1 MIFTNFYLFC
11 IFTAQV
17 QKTSPNIHNILSNST
32 SSKVDLK
39 KVKKTT
45 ENPEVD
51 LDESSSSTSSNEDYG
66 EKLSGNVSHNA
77 NQTSISN
84 LPSIIPSDSFQLVNR
99 KQIQMP
105 DSLPK
110 NETFLSMDESMDS
123 NDESSMQLDKNNSN
137 YKRIRR
143 SEALLTQAA
152 KCVSKGQTFQTVSN
166 MFNIPVSTIRFF
178 MARKGILPKRKRG
191 RSSGGS
197 FGIIFKNN

>member
-1 MIFTNFYLFC
+1 M
-11 IFTAQV
+11 
-17 QKTSPNIHNILSNST
+17 
-32 SSKVDLK
+32 
-39 KVKKTT
+39 
-45 ENPEVD
+45 
-51 LDESSSSTSSNEDYG
+51 
-66 EKLSGNVSHNA
+66 
-77 NQTSISN
+77 
-84 LPSIIPSDSFQLVNR
+84 IPSESFQLNNR
-99 KQIQMP
+99 KHTEIS

-110 NETFLSMDESMDS
+110 NESFLSMDDSMDS
-123 NDESSMQLDKNNSN
+123 NDESSMQLDKNHSN

-197 FGIIFKNN
+197 FGILFKNN

>member
-1 MIFTNFYLFC
+1 MFC
-11 IFTAQV
+11 IFAAQV
-17 QKTSPNIHNILSNST
+17 QKTSSNIHNILDNST
-32 SSKVDLK
+32 SSKIDLK
-39 KVKKTT
+39 KVDKTT
-45 ENPEVD
+45 QNTD
-51 LDESSSSTSSNEDYG
+51 LDIDESSSTSTSSQGDYE
-66 EKLSGNVSHNA
+66 EKLSENVSHSA
-77 NQTSISN
+77 NKTLISN
-84 LPSIIPSDSFQLVNR
+84 LTTTIPSDSFQSHNR
-99 KQIQMP
+99 KHNETS

-110 NETFLSMDESMDS
+110 SDTFLSMDESMDS
-123 NDESSMQLDKNNSN
+123 NDESSIQLDKNQSN

-197 FGIIFKNN
+197 FGIIFKDN